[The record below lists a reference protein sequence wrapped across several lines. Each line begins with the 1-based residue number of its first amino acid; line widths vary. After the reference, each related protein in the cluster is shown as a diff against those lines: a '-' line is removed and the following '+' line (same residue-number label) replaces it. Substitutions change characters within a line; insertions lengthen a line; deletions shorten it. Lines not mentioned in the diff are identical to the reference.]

1 MSEQAAA
8 PTCARIPGPLRE
20 RERERE
26 RDQIRTTTTT
36 VISLYLAGIPEGES
50 AERVLPISQRA
61 RMHFTRAEN
70 EGEQKRGPLR
80 ISDGGGVRIGITIGQ
95 LI

>member
-1 MSEQAAA
+1 MNERAGCSAHLRKNSWT
-8 PTCARIPGPLRE
+8 PARDPDDDG
-20 RERERE
+20 
-26 RDQIRTTTTT
+26 DGH
-36 VISLYLAGIPEGES
+36 LALSRRNSRRRES

>member
-1 MSEQAAA
+1 MSEQAAVQLPPA
-8 PTCARIPGPLRE
+8 QEFLDPKRDPDDDDGHLALSRRNSRRRE
-20 RERERE
+20 
-26 RDQIRTTTTT
+26 
-36 VISLYLAGIPEGES
+36 SA

-80 ISDGGGVRIGITIGQ
+80 ISDGGEVRIGITIGQ

>member
-1 MSEQAAA
+1 MNERAGCSSAH
-8 PTCARIPGPLRE
+8 LRKNSWTP
-20 RERERE
+20 RE
-26 RDQIRTTTTT
+26 IRTTTT

-70 EGEQKRGPLR
+70 EGEQKKGPLR
-80 ISDGGGVRIGITIGQ
+80 ISDGGEVRIGITIEQ

>member
-1 MSEQAAA
+1 MSEQAAVQRPPA
-8 PTCARIPGPLRE
+8 QEFLDPKRDPDVDDGHLALSRRNSRE
-20 RERERE
+20 RK
-26 RDQIRTTTTT
+26 
-36 VISLYLAGIPEGES
+36 S

-80 ISDGGGVRIGITIGQ
+80 ISDGGEVRIGITIGQ